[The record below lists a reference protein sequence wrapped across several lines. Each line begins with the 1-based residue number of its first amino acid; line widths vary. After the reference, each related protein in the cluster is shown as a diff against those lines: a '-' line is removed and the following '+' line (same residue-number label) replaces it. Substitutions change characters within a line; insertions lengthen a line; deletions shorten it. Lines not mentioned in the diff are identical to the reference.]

1 VVTNLGRC
9 DHLGQAYIDT
19 PEQMWTVKR
28 CGVDVVLPTGM
39 AVLNAEDPQVA
50 SMAELSA
57 GGVTFFSL
65 DCEHETLLTH
75 LKSGGRC
82 VFVEGGQLVVASGG
96 VETMLLPLGEI
107 PLTGGGGVPF
117 QTANVL
123 AAVGAAWHL
132 GLSFEQ
138 IRDGLRT
145 FGQDASDLP
154 GRFQRF
160 ESGGVAVIV
169 DDCHNVDALEAV
181 CQALDQEL
189 AGHERTGHERTGGRT
204 AVYSAGRRRRAS
216 DLVDQG
222 RLLARHFERVFI
234 YHDSSC
240 NDRSPAETAELFRA
254 GARQEDGGRL
264 QEWVDVPDYQQAVLA
279 ALENRSPGD
288 VVLIQTQDDEV
299 ESAVRWVSERLG
311 ISPAAP
317 SAGTGRGTSS
327 ANPLQTG

>member
-1 VVTNLGRC
+1 
-9 DHLGQAYIDT
+9 
-19 PEQMWTVKR
+19 
-28 CGVDVVLPTGM
+28 
-39 AVLNAEDPQVA
+39 
-50 SMAELSA
+50 
-57 GGVTFFSL
+57 
-65 DCEHETLLTH
+65 
-75 LKSGGRC
+75 
-82 VFVEGGQLVVASGG
+82 
-96 VETMLLPLGEI
+96 
-107 PLTGGGGVPF
+107 
-117 QTANVL
+117 
-123 AAVGAAWHL
+123 
-132 GLSFEQ
+132 
-138 IRDGLRT
+138 
-145 FGQDASDLP
+145 
-154 GRFQRF
+154 
-160 ESGGVAVIV
+160 
-169 DDCHNVDALEAV
+169 
-181 CQALDQEL
+181 
-189 AGHERTGHERTGGRT
+189 
-204 AVYSAGRRRRAS
+204 VYSAGRRRRAS